1 MSKADKMRGKLL
13 SVQKDRE
20 EFEKQKKQL
29 EEQVDFNSIF
39 SEIGLKIFVLSDAY
53 RQAKHRSD
61 TKRAEKQ

>member
-39 SEIGLKIFVLSDAY
+39 SEIGLKIVSLCI
-53 RQAKHRSD
+53 RCI
-61 TKRAEKQ
+61 